1 MEGSTMKNTIKTI
14 ALGAAASLLLTA
26 ANAQETVRYATDGDS
41 MGATIILASEKGYLK
56 EEGIDS
62 IVQTFAYGMD
72 TVDAVLAGQADFGV
86 VIGFPLLTRFGA
98 DKLSAPAIIAQFP
111 PGWHKLYSTV
121 DLQDQSNFKGKS
133 FGVATGTAQDFVT
146 RSYLETLGLDLEN
159 DVTLVNFTDL
169 FSIVG
174 ALKGGR
180 LDAAWIWGEGVSVIG
195 EDDKFA
201 FISDDSIVSDGA
213 AALLVSSKEFA
224 AEHPDIVVKTLKAL
238 QKATIDVESDLS
250 GSAAIV
256 AKKIGGD
263 TAKIERSIGGVE
275 YELNYSTASV
285 NTLRSQYQFLIDA
298 GKMEAYDLDNYISGS
313 LLAEAVPT
321 ADIDSSL
328 K

>member
-1 MEGSTMKNTIKTI
+1 MKNIIKTM
-14 ALGAAASLLLTA
+14 ALGLASSLFLTA
-26 ANAQETVRYATDGDS
+26 AYAQETVRYATDGDS
-41 MGATIILASEKGYLK
+41 MGASIILASEKGYLK

-111 PGWHKLYSTV
+111 PGWHKLYSTT
-121 DLQDQSNFKGKS
+121 DLQDQSNFKGKT

-146 RSYLETLGLDLEN
+146 RSYLETLGLDPEK

-180 LDAAWIWGEGVSVIG
+180 LDAAWIWGEGVPVID

-201 FISDDSIVSDGA
+201 FISDDSIVSEGA
-213 AALLVSSKEFA
+213 SALLVSSKDFA
-224 AEHPDIVVKTLKAL
+224 EEHPDLVVKTLKAL
-238 QKATIDVESDLS
+238 QKATLDIESDLS
-250 GSAAIV
+250 GSATIV
-256 AKKIGGD
+256 AKKIGAD
-263 TAKIERSIGGVE
+263 VTKIERSIGGVD
-275 YELNYSTASV
+275 YELNYSTESV
-285 NTLRSQYQFLIDA
+285 ATLRSQYQFLIDA
-298 GKMEAYDLDNYISGS
+298 EKMEAYDLGKYITGS
-313 LLAEAVPT
+313 LLAQAVPS
-321 ADIDSSL
+321 AKVDPSL